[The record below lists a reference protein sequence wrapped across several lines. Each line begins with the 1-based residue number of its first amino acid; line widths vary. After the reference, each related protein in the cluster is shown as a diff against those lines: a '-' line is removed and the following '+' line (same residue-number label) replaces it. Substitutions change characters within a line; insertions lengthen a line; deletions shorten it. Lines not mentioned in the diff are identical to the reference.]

1 MTKKKR
7 TTGSKATPTAKVAP
21 VKKPSSA
28 VWIIGGAAI
37 LVVVAIVALSGRGSG
52 TGAGAGAGAPAAS
65 GASADEQKYIGRLLP
80 AGYEAPKVADL
91 ALYPETVKMTD
102 ITATDDGEKLSV
114 PVSDITT
121 SKIVKFEYA
130 KAGSRAL
137 PLIAYVKPSGKLFV
151 AVSFC
156 PPCEGEGQRIE
167 APGIL
172 VCESCGTKRDL
183 EQGVGISGACKLYPL
198 DELPVTVAGD
208 RISID
213 KTVLDNWTAQPKDR
227 PIG

>member
-1 MTKKKR
+1 MSKKKH
-7 TTGSKATPTAKVAP
+7 TAPKATPKAAAKSAPPKNNRTLMLTIAGVA
-21 VKKPSSA
+21 V
-28 VWIIGGAAI
+28 
-37 LVVVAIVALSGRGSG
+37 LVVVGVSLLGKSG
-52 TGAGAGAGAPAAS
+52 GAGTAGTTAAGGVPPE
-65 GASADEQKYIGRLLP
+65 EQKYIGRLLP
-80 AGYEAPKVADL
+80 AAYQEPKVADI
-91 ALYPETVKMTD
+91 AVYAETVSMTN
-102 ITATDDGEKLSV
+102 ITATDDGTKLSV

-121 SKIVKFEYA
+121 NKIVKFEYA
-130 KAGSRAL
+130 KPGARAL